1 MTGEAVD
8 MATDLAEN
16 KGPSKDKDNKK
27 WQRKKNERYQMDY
40 ILIETAQSEGL
51 LKAS

>member
-1 MTGEAVD
+1 

-27 WQRKKNERYQMDY
+27 WQRKKKKKNERYQMDY

>member
-1 MTGEAVD
+1 

-27 WQRKKNERYQMDY
+27 WQRKKKNERYQMDY